1 MYNKILAPLDGS
13 ELAEC
18 SLGHVKAIATGCSVP
33 EVVLFRVVEP
43 IPAHI
48 TADLAEGGE
57 MSAEV
62 YTEIE
67 KQNRA
72 EADKY
77 ITATAKKLK
86 RETSITIQAALAYG
100 SPAEEILKYA
110 KKNQVDLII
119 MTTHGRS
126 GIPRWVF
133 GSVADRVLRHSPVP
147 ILIMAPTGCR

>member
-1 MYNKILAPLDGS
+1 MYKKILAPLDGS

-18 SLGHVKAIATGCSVP
+18 SLEHVKAIATGCSVP

-43 IPAHI
+43 IPAQV
-48 TADLAEGGE
+48 TAALAEAGGDW
-57 MSAEV
+57 
-62 YTEIE
+62 YTQME

-72 EADKY
+72 EADEY
-77 ITATAKKLK
+77 ITETAKRLK
-86 RETSITIQAALAYG
+86 KKDGITVQTALAYG

-126 GIPRWVF
+126 GVTRWVF
-133 GSVADRVLRHSPVP
+133 GSVADRILRHSPVP
-147 ILIMAPTGCR
+147 VLIIAPTGCR